1 MKIADKIKQ
10 LRQQNNFTQEELAKK
25 LMVSRQAISK
35 WETGNSLPDIENL
48 LNISNLFEISLDE
61 LIKNDIHIEKKLVL
75 DSNTRKWH
83 LLVIL
88 FLISILVYI
97 GYWKFVHNILMVGF
111 GVSTVFMLLIEL
123 KIYFTGKLL
132 NIF

>member
-48 LNISNLFEISLDE
+48 LNISKLFEISLDE
-61 LIKNDIHIEKKLVL
+61 LIKNDIHIENKLVL

-97 GYWKFVHNILMVGF
+97 GYWKFVHNIFMVGF

>member
-48 LNISNLFEISLDE
+48 LNISKLFEISLDE
-61 LIKNDIHIEKKLVL
+61 LIKNV
-75 DSNTRKWH
+75 TQP
-83 LLVIL
+83 
-88 FLISILVYI
+88 
-97 GYWKFVHNILMVGF
+97 
-111 GVSTVFMLLIEL
+111 
-123 KIYFTGKLL
+123 
-132 NIF
+132 